1 MIIDPA
7 DILAARILIVDDQA
21 SNIVMFS
28 QLLQQ
33 AGYTNVSSTLEPN
46 EVIGL
51 HHAHGY
57 DLILLDLVMPE
68 MDGFAVMEAL
78 KKRTRDHYLPVIVL
92 TAEPGHKVQ
101 ALQAG
106 ARDFISK
113 PFDLLEV
120 TTRIHNMLETRLLY
134 RQLGFYNE
142 SLEGMVA
149 TRTAQLS
156 ASEARFRALTELASD
171 WYWEQNETGEFT
183 TVSGPVEEVMGLRMT
198 ALFGSQDTAAQT
210 GWNDTERQA
219 LHAMIAARHPFHDV
233 EFSRTT
239 AEGGLQRFRVSGE
252 PMFNDQC
259 RFIGFRGIGAE
270 LKSRV

>member
-21 SNIVMFS
+21 SNVALFS
-28 QLLQQ
+28 DLLAQT
-33 AGYTNVSSTLEPN
+33 GYSNVSATKTPS
-46 EVIGL
+46 EVVDL
-51 HHAHGY
+51 HHAHHY
-57 DLILLDLVMPE
+57 DLILLDIAMPK

-78 KKRTRDHYLPVIVL
+78 KKRSTDHYLPVIVL
-92 TAEPGHKVQ
+92 TADPAHKVQ

-106 ARDFISK
+106 ARDFVGK
-113 PFDLLEV
+113 PFDLLEIK
-120 TTRIHNMLETRLLY
+120 TRIHNMLETRLLY
-134 RQLGFYNE
+134 QQLGAYND
-142 SLEGMVA
+142 SLEDMVA

-171 WYWEQNETGEFT
+171 WYWEQSETGEFT

-198 ALFGSQDTAAQT
+198 ALFGSQDTAEQT
-210 GWNDTERQA
+210 GWNEDERQA
-219 LHAMIAARHPFHDV
+219 LHTMIAARQPFHDI

-239 AEGGLQRFRVSGE
+239 AAGGLQRFRVSGE
-252 PMFNDQC
+252 PMFNTHC

-270 LKSRV
+270 LK